1 MINAAT
7 AHELAHAAIADGRQ
21 VVVVIRGLNEQ
32 ARAVGVFGRVIP
44 VHIEG
49 ERVHRRT
56 GLGAAEFS
64 FPSGGRL
71 LIRSARQSLRGRR
84 LDIVHVEHE
93 AKPYLGH
100 GSDGLRQS
108 WHDDV
113 AALLSAS
120 TVGKLIYE

>member
-49 ERVHRRT
+49 ERVPVSYTHLDVYKRQ
-56 GLGAAEFS
+56 GVYS
-64 FPSGGRL
+64 HC
-71 LIRSARQSLRGRR
+71 SAVPASRQA
-84 LDIVHVEHE
+84 HE
-93 AKPYLGH
+93 TACCLP
-100 GSDGLRQS
+100 
-108 WHDDV
+108 
-113 AALLSAS
+113 A
-120 TVGKLIYE
+120 